1 MRTEEKRCHHPEVA
15 RARAAERPK
24 QLTVVAGVAIDDAAV
39 GEHDLGSE
47 ELIRSQAVLAAED
60 SESSAQCEAR
70 NPNRRARACRKSQ
83 ASLIQGC
90 VNVAEPCAGTNG
102 GDAVLHGDRMDRCDV
117 DHDSV
122 GRRSSRA
129 GVPAAARR
137 CRQSRTD
144 SQPQRLGDVVWAPAQ
159 DDGLRAHTVE
169 TCFERLPHR
178 VVVGRPGQHN
188 GARDPLL
195 QPVPIRIHCHA
206 GSMLAGHLG
215 RAKYPRGKVGFPSH
229 GHGADAGNGHG
240 LGRSP
245 EPYCSSA
252 DAGDRHEEEH
262 RPDRATRRTREPAE

>member
-60 SESSAQCEAR
+60 PESSAQCEAR
-70 NPNRRARACRKSQ
+70 NPNRRTRACRKSQ
-83 ASLIQGC
+83 ASLIQRC
-90 VNVAEPCAGTNG
+90 VNVAEQRAGTNG
-102 GDAVLHGDRMDRCDV
+102 GDAVLHGDRMHRCDV
-117 DHDSV
+117 DHDSLA
-122 GRRSSRA
+122 RRSSRA

-144 SQPQRLGDVVWAPAQ
+144 SQPQRLGDVVCARAQ

-195 QPVPIRIHCHA
+195 QPVPIRIDCHA
-206 GSMLAGHLG
+206 GSMLTWSRSRYRKWTWAQSIAGYH
-215 RAKYPRGKVGFPSH
+215 RRNRTVPQQTPASPPR
-229 GHGADAGNGHG
+229 
-240 LGRSP
+240 
-245 EPYCSSA
+245 
-252 DAGDRHEEEH
+252 EH
-262 RPDRATRRTREPAE
+262 RPGAPPLTVIGDAEIERALRERAL